1 MTTATSYQPTV
12 VEDCGTV
19 TFSHPA
25 FEGGFGVPNGYILY
39 VNGAPQA
46 YTPGEVVTVAVDGA
60 AWQVTLKA
68 TYEGL
73 GFEHQLGQSKGAGEV
88 CPVET
93 VEPVETEE
101 PVETVPVETTEP
113 AETAEPEPV
122 ETPTADPAELP
133 GTTEPVAEPVVAVET
148 AAVDATGPTELAPTG
163 GDPLALA
170 IAGAVILTG
179 GALAVGAHRWGFKRK
194 ADR

>member
-1 MTTATSYQPTV
+1 MTTATSYTPTV
-12 VEDCGTV
+12 AEDCGTV
-19 TFSHPA
+19 TFSHPP

-93 VEPVETEE
+93 VEPVEAEE
-101 PVETVPVETTEP
+101 PVETVPVET
-113 AETAEPEPV
+113 PEPV

-133 GTTEPVAEPVVAVET
+133 GTTEPVAEPIEPVAEPVEAVET
-148 AAVDATGPTELAPTG
+148 AAVEATGPTELAPTG

-170 IAGAVILTG
+170 IAGAVLLAG
-179 GALAVGAHRWGFKRK
+179 GVLAVGAHGLGLKRK